1 MSGSSD
7 NLAIAAVGEH
17 KNMFTAELSNHIR
30 FTIAA
35 VLASITLI
43 IITRFNLFSNYPGN
57 ITVSQDLFDGF
68 FIGHLFFA
76 SLTPAALFSIYRRT
90 LWLGTLLAVTTSALT
105 CTLSDIVFPYLGG
118 KLLNYNMSFHVCII
132 EEPVISWTFIIS
144 GAFIG
149 YFLSQYIRKLSTY
162 THSAHI
168 LLSSLAA
175 GLYLISYG
183 VNMLS
188 IKALFF
194 IPILV
199 VSVLL
204 PCVLNDIGVPS
215 MIVSFSARSKE
226 KKRAMLES
234 LHKEHHGHKH

>member
-1 MSGSSD
+1 MGSGTD
-7 NLAIAAVGEH
+7 NIAITAVGES
-17 KNMFTAELSNHIR
+17 KGMFAAELSNHIR
-30 FTIAA
+30 FTIGA
-35 VLASITLI
+35 VLAAITLI
-43 IITRFNLFSNYPGN
+43 IITRFKLFSNYPGN
-57 ITVSQDLFDGF
+57 VAVSQDLFEGF

-90 LWLGTLLAVTTSALT
+90 LWTGILLAVVSSALT

-118 KLLNYNMSFHVCII
+118 TILNYGMVFHVCII
-132 EEPVISWTFIIS
+132 EEPVLAWSFIIS

-183 VNMLS
+183 VNVLS
-188 IKALFF
+188 LKALFF
-194 IPILV
+194 IPILII
-199 VSVLL
+199 SVLI
-204 PCVLNDIGVPS
+204 PCVMNDIGVPS
-215 MIVSFSARSKE
+215 LIVSFSAKSEAKKKE
-226 KKRAMLES
+226 ILES
-234 LHKEHHGHKH
+234 LHEAHHGHKH